1 MWRFEA
7 KAAKNPKE
15 FDLESVV
22 TEAMGFEGKL
32 DPKLSLKYH
41 ED

>member
-1 MWRFEA
+1 LCAASRFEA

-22 TEAMGFEGKL
+22 TEAMGGDE
-32 DPKLSLKYH
+32 SLKISSYL
-41 ED
+41 